1 MDVTRETVNY
11 KIISFEEG
19 VGRILVQYEGL
30 ESTPIPIDLPL
41 NTSGLYF
48 SGEELDQYIRVMAPL
63 HLINREIKIKS
74 GVANAEAIHA
84 LVQPVEPLTPVA
96 IPVEASTAQSSD
108 LFDVL
113 K

>member
-19 VGRILVQYEGL
+19 AGRILVQYEGL
-30 ESTPIPIDLPL
+30 EGTPIPIDLPL
-41 NTSGLYF
+41 GNNGLYF
-48 SGEELDQYIRVMAPL
+48 TGEELDQYIRVMAPL

-74 GVANAEAIHA
+74 GVANAEEIHA
-84 LVQPVEPLTPVA
+84 LVQPIAPMTPVA
-96 IPVEASTAQSSD
+96 IPETASTPQSSD